1 MDNSSSSKHQIEIK
15 GRIEGGSAVAGL
27 AAALVACLIV
37 WLFARTSFPILV
49 WVLVAIIFPL
59 VYGLASAI
67 YKTVKS
73 DHARCKSCGSEFSV
87 DRSSHDESLLSAVP
101 RQSERQIGHVVSG
114 RDEGKRII
122 VVEAWTEER
131 YEVVDT
137 FQCYACGD
145 TKRVKSHTTREVGKT
160 SDRSCRR

>member
-1 MDNSSSSKHQIEIK
+1 MDDSSISREQIELK
-15 GRIEGGSAVAGL
+15 GRIDGGSAIAGL
-27 AAALVACLIV
+27 ASALIACLIV
-37 WLFARTSFPILV
+37 WLIAHSSFPILV
-49 WVLVAIIFPL
+49 WVFIAVAFPL

-67 YKTVKS
+67 YKTVKTEQ
-73 DHARCKSCGSEFSV
+73 ARCKSCGSEFSV
-87 DRSSHDESLLSAVP
+87 DRSSRDESLLSAVA
-101 RQSERQIGHVVSG
+101 RKSERQIGHVVSG

-145 TKRVKSHTTREVGKT
+145 TKHVKSHTTREVGKT
-160 SDRSCRR
+160 SDRSYRR